1 MSDAFCT
8 KCRAKLA
15 DGEVFCRSCGSQCDL
30 PHVAVDNKEYDWVSE
45 ARNAREQEAAT
56 KQEIARLTEE
66 YRESHDDAL
75 AAKIRRL
82 NWELHK
88 PAADAK
94 TKCSLPKQSI
104 LAQSIDKRTW
114 LIVKASVGVVILL
127 LVIKAC
133 SGPPAPSDHADLEA
147 MTAIRVKSQ
156 CEDYVK
162 KYLKSPSTAEFSG
175 LADTTVY
182 DKGNKKYTVIGW
194 VDSQNS
200 FGAKLRTKY
209 ACTTTDEGS
218 GQWSFEPLV
227 TNDGSE

>member
-1 MSDAFCT
+1 MTDVFCT
-8 KCRAKLA
+8 KCGTKLA
-15 DGEVFCRSCGSQCDL
+15 DGAAFCHSCGSQCEPL
-30 PHVAVDNKEYDWVSE
+30 VAVDRKEYDWVSE

-66 YRESHDDAL
+66 YRESHNDAL

-88 PAADAK
+88 PTADAE
-94 TKCSLPKQSI
+94 TKPSLPKQSI
-104 LAQSIDKRTW
+104 LTQSVSKRTW
-114 LIVKASVGVVILL
+114 LILKASMGVVILL
-127 LVIKAC
+127 LFIKAC
-133 SGPPAPSDHADLEA
+133 SGPPAPPNRADLEA
-147 MTAIRVKSQ
+147 MTAIRVRSQ
-156 CEDYVK
+156 CEDYVR

-175 LADTTVY
+175 VAETTVY

-209 ACTTTDEGS
+209 ACRTTDEGN

-227 TNDGSE
+227 TNEGTE